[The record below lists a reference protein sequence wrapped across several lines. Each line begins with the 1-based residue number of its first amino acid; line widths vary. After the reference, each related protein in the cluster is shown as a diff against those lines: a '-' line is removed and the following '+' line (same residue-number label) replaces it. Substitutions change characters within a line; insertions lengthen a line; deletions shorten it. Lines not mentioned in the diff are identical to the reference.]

1 MLQCNTLNVKLS
13 NLKLNNLKLA
23 MKNGTELTSNLS

>member
-23 MKNGTELTSNLS
+23 MKNGTELTSNLL